1 MISQARLKLG
11 RLHETQ
17 NQPDKAKAMYEEVT
31 RSAPFG
37 AVGAEAGARL
47 QAVLAKHPELA
58 TPRVLPT
65 NAPAINLSQP

>member
-1 MISQARLKLG
+1 
-11 RLHETQ
+11 
-17 NQPDKAKAMYEEVT
+17 MYEEVT